1 MSAHFAHAMPFGAE
15 IVDGGARFRLW
26 APQCEEVALMAI
38 ATGTALPMRAGD
50 DGWFELLTDAVAVD
64 AGYAFALPGG
74 TRVPDPAARAQLG
87 DVHGPSRLVDP
98 RAYAWRTPA
107 WKGRPWAET
116 VLYELHT
123 GTFSSAGNFDG
134 VARELDRLAALG
146 ITAIELL
153 PVAQFGGNRG
163 WGYDG
168 VLLFAPHKTYGGPE
182 GLKRLVDAAHE
193 RGLMV
198 FLDVVYNH
206 FGPDGNYLHRTAPR
220 FFDPVRKTPWGEA
233 IEFTTRPVRDF
244 FLHNVLY
251 WLEEFRF
258 DGLRFDAINHIEDG
272 SEEPILAEI
281 AREVRARFLDRHVHL
296 TIEDDANSTT
306 LLQFDAEN
314 RPRLFDAEW
323 NDDWHHAVHALLTG
337 ESDGYYQDYAD
348 APAARIAATLAQG
361 FGYQGETSR
370 FRGGR
375 AHGSPSRHLPPTAFI
390 NFLQNHD
397 QAGNR
402 AYGERIASL
411 VAPDAVEAALALL
424 LLSPQ
429 IPLLFMGDDY
439 GERRPFQFFTDFA
452 GALAET
458 VRKGRSEEFHRFKAF
473 TAADARHVIP
483 DPNALA
489 TFAASRLDPVAAD
502 NPERKSR
509 AALVKALLAARAAYI
524 VPVLPT
530 IGGNAGTV
538 EAQNGPAFIVSWQLG
553 RSGALVIAANLSAG
567 EAHLPKQDRGTL
579 VFAHGA
585 AAADVLADG
594 RLPAW
599 SVVCR
604 LDRGAEG

>member
-1 MSAHFAHAMPFGAE
+1 MSAHFAHAMPFGTE
-15 IVDGGARFRLW
+15 ILDRGARFRLW
-26 APQCEEVALMAI
+26 APQCQKVSLVAM
-38 ATGTALPMRAGD
+38 ATGATLPMQGGD
-50 DGWFELLTDAVAVD
+50 DGWFELITDAVAVD
-64 AGYAFALPGG
+64 SGYAFALPGG
-74 TRVPDPAARAQLG
+74 ARVPDPAARAQLG

-98 RAYAWRTPA
+98 RVYDWRTPA

-123 GTFSSAGNFDG
+123 GTFSAGGNFDG

-146 ITAIELL
+146 VTAIELL

-168 VLLFAPHKTYGGPE
+168 VLLFAPHPAYGGPE

-206 FGPDGNYLHRTAPR
+206 FGPDGNYLHLTAPR

-233 IEFTTRPVRDF
+233 IAFTARPVRDF

-281 AREVRARFLDRHVHL
+281 AREVRARFPGRHIHL

-306 LLQFDAEN
+306 LLEFDADN

-323 NDDWHHAVHALLTG
+323 NDDWHHAMHALLTG

-348 APAARIAATLAQG
+348 APATRIAATLAHG
-361 FGYQGETSR
+361 FGYQGEPSR

-375 AHGSPSRHLPPTAFI
+375 PHGSPSRHLPPIAFV

-402 AYGERIASL
+402 AYGERITSL
-411 VAPDAVEAALALL
+411 VAPQAVEAALELL

-452 GALAET
+452 GGLAEA
-458 VRKGRSEEFHRFKAF
+458 VRQGRSEEFHRFKAF
-473 TAADARHVIP
+473 TAADAHHVIP
-483 DPNALA
+483 DPNARA
-489 TFAASRLDPVAAD
+489 TFAASHLDPGVAQS
-502 NPERKSR
+502 PQGQSR
-509 AALVKALLAARAAYI
+509 AALVTALLAARATHI

-538 EAQNGPAFIVSWQLG
+538 EAQNGPAFIVSWRLG
-553 RSGALVIAANLSAG
+553 HGGALTIAANLSAD
-567 EAHLPKQDRGTL
+567 AARLAAPTSGTL

-585 AAADVLADG
+585 ADDALVDG
-594 RLPAW
+594 TLPPW

-604 LDRGAEG
+604 LDRGREG

>member
-15 IVDGGARFRLW
+15 IAKGGARFRLW
-26 APQCEEVALMAI
+26 APRCKQVSLVAT
-38 ATGTALPMRAGD
+38 ATGATLPMRAGD
-50 DGWFELLTDAVAVD
+50 DGWFELFTDAVAVD

-74 TRVPDPAARAQLG
+74 IRVPDPAARAQLG
-87 DVHGPSRLVDP
+87 DVHGPSRLADP

-123 GTFSSAGNFDG
+123 GTFSPEGNFDG

-146 ITAIELL
+146 VTAIELL

-168 VLLFAPHKTYGGPE
+168 VLLFAPHTAYGGPE

-193 RGLMV
+193 RELMA

-206 FGPDGNYLHRTAPR
+206 FGPDGNYLHLTAPR

-233 IEFTTRPVRDF
+233 IEFTARPVRDF

-281 AREVRARFLDRHVHL
+281 AREVRARFPGRHVHL

-306 LLQFDAEN
+306 LLQFDADN

-323 NDDWHHAVHALLTG
+323 NDDWHHAMHALLTG

-348 APAARIAATLAQG
+348 APAARIAATLAHG
-361 FGYQGETSR
+361 FGYQGEPSR

-375 AHGSPSRHLPPTAFI
+375 AHGSPSSHLPPTAFI

-411 VAPDAVEAALALL
+411 VAPQAVAAALALL

-452 GALAET
+452 GDLAEA
-458 VRKGRSEEFHRFKAF
+458 VRKGRSEEFRRFKAF
-473 TAADARHVIP
+473 TAADAHHVIP
-483 DPNALA
+483 DPDALT
-489 TFAASRLDPVAAD
+489 TFAASRLDPGGA
-502 NPERKSR
+502 PGGKSR
-509 AALVKALLAARAAYI
+509 AALVKALLGARATHI

-530 IGGNAGTV
+530 IGGNASRV
-538 EAQNGPAFIVSWQLG
+538 EAQNGPAFIVSWRLG
-553 RSGALVIAANLSAG
+553 QGGALVIAANLSTG
-567 EAHLPKQDRGTL
+567 EAQLPAQHRGTL
-579 VFAHGA
+579 VFAHGDN
-585 AAADVLADG
+585 AADALADG
-594 RLPAW
+594 RLQPW

-604 LDRGAEG
+604 LDRSREA